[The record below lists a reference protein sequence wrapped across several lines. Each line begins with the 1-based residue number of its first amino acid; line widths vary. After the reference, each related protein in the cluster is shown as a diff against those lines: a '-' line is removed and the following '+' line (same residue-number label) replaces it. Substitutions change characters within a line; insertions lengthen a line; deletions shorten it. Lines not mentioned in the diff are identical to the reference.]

1 MPNAG
6 PNPSLCAARV
16 LAMRGEDAAAKDAY
30 LDLLHSDPTNF
41 HALNELAALALAGSY
56 RAAARTAWLQAVR
69 YHPGNPVGHVNLGN
83 LLEEDGDLD
92 GARAHF
98 AAALAAAPDLPEAHQ
113 GMARV
118 LQAAG
123 DETAA
128 WHAHK
133 GFSGHATV
141 SKPYRGSLP
150 PVRLLVLVS
159 AFGGNIPL
167 RSWVDDRTFAVTAI
181 TMEYWNQVEPVPP
194 HALILNAIGD
204 ADLCGRAL
212 AAAGQLVA
220 GSDAAV
226 INRPEA
232 VAATGRVAN
241 ARRLG
246 SLPGVVTPRLLS
258 MPRDATA
265 PPEGLTYPLLLR
277 SPGFQTGRHFRLVE
291 RPQDFAPAKAELPG
305 ADLLAIEYLDAR
317 GRDGMARKYRVMFVG
332 GMLLPLH
339 LALSTD
345 WKVHYFSAAMAANPA
360 FRAEERA
367 FLEDMQGVL
376 GARAMRGLAA
386 VAETLGLDYAGVD
399 FALAQDGSVLLF
411 EANATMVVGRPGP
424 EPHWDYR
431 RPAIDRVLA
440 AMREL
445 LLLRAGGVRAGGPPG
460 SGRRCRVRPD
470 ALPVD
475 PGSGQAAMRLE
486 RIERDLAYTDIAKT
500 VI

>member
-1 MPNAG
+1 
-6 PNPSLCAARV
+6 
-16 LAMRGEDAAAKDAY
+16 
-30 LDLLHSDPTNF
+30 
-41 HALNELAALALAGSY
+41 
-56 RAAARTAWLQAVR
+56 
-69 YHPGNPVGHVNLGN
+69 
-83 LLEEDGDLD
+83 
-92 GARAHF
+92 
-98 AAALAAAPDLPEAHQ
+98 
-113 GMARV
+113 
-118 LQAAG
+118 
-123 DETAA
+123 
-128 WHAHK
+128 
-133 GFSGHATV
+133 
-141 SKPYRGSLP
+141 
-150 PVRLLVLVS
+150 VRLLVLVS

-204 ADLCGRAL
+204 ADMCGRAL
-212 AAAGQLVA
+212 AAAGRLVA

-226 INRPEA
+226 INRPAA

-258 MPRDATA
+258 MPRDATT

-291 RPQDFAPAKAELPG
+291 RPQDFASAKAGLPG
-305 ADLLAIEYLDAR
+305 EELLAIEYLDAR

-339 LALSTD
+339 LAISTD

-360 FRAEERA
+360 FRAEEQA
-367 FLEDMQGVL
+367 FLEDMHGVL

-386 VAETLGLDYAGVD
+386 VAETLGLDYGGVD

-445 LLLRAGGVRAGGPPG
+445 LLLRAGG
-460 SGRRCRVRPD
+460 SGRED
-470 ALPVD
+470 HQDQKGAAE
-475 PGSGQAAMRLE
+475 SGPMRFQ
-486 RIERDLAYTDIAKT
+486 
-500 VI
+500 